1 MFPTEADGKTIIPL
15 SMGRLPL
22 TTGGKI
28 MLLVSINLHCLC
40 NLVCEW
46 DLK

>member
-15 SMGRLPL
+15 STGKLLL
-22 TTGGKI
+22 TAGGKI
-28 MLLVSINLHCLC
+28 AFLVSVDLHCLC
-40 NLVCEW
+40 KLVW